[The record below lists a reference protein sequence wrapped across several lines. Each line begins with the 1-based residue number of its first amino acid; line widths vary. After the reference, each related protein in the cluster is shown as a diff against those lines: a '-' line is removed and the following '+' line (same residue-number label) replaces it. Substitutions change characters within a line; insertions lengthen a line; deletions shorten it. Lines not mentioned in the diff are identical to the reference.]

1 MIVWWIAVPIV
12 GALLAALWPKKALW
26 RLISLAQASV
36 AAWLISAYFQRAPLE
51 VTHDLQT
58 LRFSI
63 PWWGFQTPEG
73 WMSRYQI
80 SLFFATDGA
89 ALWLAT
95 LTTLVGVILSFW
107 GGWKLNQPRFQI
119 PALLLVQ
126 GFALW
131 SFFSYDL
138 IAFYVGFEA
147 VLLPMYYLILT
158 LSQPGEETRRAA
170 LEFLLYTLLGSI
182 PMLVGILYAGQAI
195 SEVHGVPFTTN
206 FLSWLQYP
214 LPTEAQMWVYGSFVL
229 AFWVK
234 LGLFPLHGWV
244 LRLYRVAPLSLVVL
258 SSALLTKLGGLGWLR
273 FMTAFPQGHF
283 FLAPTLAGLAAVSL
297 IGAAL
302 GAFVQKSL
310 RNWLAYSTIS
320 HLSLVAVGLTST
332 HPAGVSGA
340 AWYMVNHTAVTA
352 AQLLLVSVI
361 LARTGTDEIAR
372 MGGLARSMPQLTALW
387 VLVALASVGLPGLCQ
402 FPGELLVLIGSFKSY
417 TAQKAVFIAALIGVV
432 LSAAYMLPV
441 LRQVLFGP
449 ERQPLPDLERNESV
463 PLWVLS
469 MWIFGAG
476 FVAAP
481 FLGEIQRTTSPLV
494 EAILYQ
500 VLGIR

>member
-1 MIVWWIAVPIV
+1 M
-12 GALLAALWPKKALW
+12 GALLTALWPRRILW
-26 RLISLAQASV
+26 RLISLAQAGV
-36 AAWLISAYFQRAPLE
+36 ALWLIAAYFERAALE
-51 VTHDLQT
+51 VTHELQT
-58 LRFSI
+58 LRFTV

-73 WMSRYQI
+73 WMSRYQV

-89 ALWLAT
+89 ALWLAM
-95 LTTLVGVILSFW
+95 LTTLVGVVLSFW
-107 GGWKLNQPRFQI
+107 GGWKLSQPRLQI

-158 LSQPGEETRRAA
+158 LSPPGEESRRAA

-195 SEVHGVPFTTN
+195 SQSHGVPFTTN
-206 FLSWLQYP
+206 FLAWLQYP
-214 LPTEAQMWVYGSFVL
+214 LPPEVQSWIYGSFVL

-244 LRLYRVAPLSLVVL
+244 LRLYRVAPLALVVL

-273 FMTAFPQGHF
+273 FMAAFPQGHF
-283 FLAPTLAGLAAVSL
+283 FVAPTLAGFAAVSL
-297 IGAAL
+297 LGAAL

-310 RNWLAYSTIS
+310 RSWLAYGTIS
-320 HLSLVAVGLTST
+320 HLSLVAIGLTST
-332 HPAGVSGA
+332 TPAGVSGA
-340 AWYMVNHTAVTA
+340 AWYMINHTAVTA

-361 LARTGTDEIAR
+361 LTRAGTDEFSR
-372 MGGLARSMPQLTALW
+372 LGGLARSMPQVAALW
-387 VLVALASVGLPGLCQ
+387 VGVALASVGLPGLCQ
-402 FPGELLVLIGSFKSY
+402 FPGELLVLIGTFKSY
-417 TAQKAVFIAALIGVV
+417 TVQKAVFIAALVGVV
-432 LSAAYMLPV
+432 LSAVYTLPV

-449 ERQPLPDLERNESV
+449 EKQSLPDLERSESL

-469 MWIFGAG
+469 VWIVGAG

-481 FLGEIQRTTSPLV
+481 FLSEIQRTTSPLV

-500 VLGIR
+500 ALGVR